1 MVGVARSG
9 REPGACAGAR
19 QRDTRGG
26 GRGAGSCLQPGQL
39 SPAQHTGSSSSWGK
53 LNHLRD
59 VAHVRID
66 GSQKDSSLFV
76 AKMLSNF

>member
-19 QRDTRGG
+19 QCDTRGG

-39 SPAQHTGSSSSWGK
+39 SPEQHTVSEMRECFSLGPSGQNILRNYLSSNALIGVITCCTS
-53 LNHLRD
+53 
-59 VAHVRID
+59 
-66 GSQKDSSLFV
+66 
-76 AKMLSNF
+76 